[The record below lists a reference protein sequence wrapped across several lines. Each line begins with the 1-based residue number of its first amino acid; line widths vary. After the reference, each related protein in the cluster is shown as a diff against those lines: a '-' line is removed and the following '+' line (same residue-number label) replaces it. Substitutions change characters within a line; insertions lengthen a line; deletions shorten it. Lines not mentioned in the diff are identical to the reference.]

1 MKEIVRFLLAVEL
14 KGQDGQKTAGAEM
27 IPSGAPDAGHTVA
40 GFFFSLVGWPIGFV
54 CLFPLLVLDSI
65 CAHYF
70 SISFLYDWAIYSI
83 PLDIGNM

>member
-40 GFFFSLVGWPIGFV
+40 GFFFPWLVGQ
-54 CLFPLLVLDSI
+54 LVLFV
-65 CAHYF
+65 YF
-70 SISFLYDWAIYSI
+70 LFWC
-83 PLDIGNM
+83 